1 MVGEVTLRH
10 RLVRRLETASPNLYF
25 IMNKKIINNIKDIE
39 DRIDILQERS
49 YNPEL
54 TTSEI
59 KEINK
64 RKKKLQKNKQKL
76 LKKLEECRSPSKK
89 SEQ

>member
-1 MVGEVTLRH
+1 
-10 RLVRRLETASPNLYF
+10 
-25 IMNKKIINNIKDIE
+25 MNKKIINNIKDIE

>member
-10 RLVRRLETASPNLYF
+10 RLVRRLKAASPNLYF

>member
-1 MVGEVTLRH
+1 MRH
-10 RLVRRLETASPNLYF
+10 RLVRRLKAASPNLYF

>member
-1 MVGEVTLRH
+1 MK
-10 RLVRRLETASPNLYF
+10 
-25 IMNKKIINNIKDIE
+25 NKLINSIKDIE

-54 TTSEI
+54 SNSEI

-76 LKKLEECRSPSKK
+76 LKKLEQFKFNPDFNK
-89 SEQ
+89 

>member
-1 MVGEVTLRH
+1 MKNKQKVINTLKDVEE
-10 RLVRRLETASPNLYF
+10 RLC
-25 IMNKKIINNIKDIE
+25 
-39 DRIDILQERS
+39 ILQERS

-64 RKKKLQKNKQKL
+64 RKKKLDKNKQKL
-76 LKKLEECRSPSKK
+76 LKKLEQCQTRTNRSDR
-89 SEQ
+89 

>member
-1 MVGEVTLRH
+1 MRH
-10 RLVRRLETASPNLYF
+10 RLVRRLKAASPNLYF

-39 DRIDILQERS
+39 DRIYILQERS

>member
-1 MVGEVTLRH
+1 
-10 RLVRRLETASPNLYF
+10 
-25 IMNKKIINNIKDIE
+25 MNKKIINNIKDIE
-39 DRIDILQERS
+39 DRIYILQERS

>member
-1 MVGEVTLRH
+1 LRH
-10 RLVRRLETASPNLYF
+10 RLVRRLKAASPNLYF